1 MWKHKNFI
9 NLQLCA
15 GETWVL
21 NETVDIPTTTQTYQI
36 NFTSNNTTFSTFHLI
51 YESKFSQ
58 GINYDSTFVYITGLW
73 QRDAYRTVTFA
84 TPPTGDL
91 LTWLQA
97 NGTKQSAPTPTL
109 TFKHF
114 YDAGTIGSGTVKF
127 RHYSQQEPSAGGE
140 VTLSVQDFNDVSKV
154 SGDFVG
160 TLTVSTANNN
170 GNKIVCGAKGYEWLP
185 KFEDGSNPATIV
197 AEICTAFGVTQDS
210 EGNTID
216 TSKWEPVTGF
226 WVRVTNNG
234 LDGGSCILTFNYA
247 NALSEEPASKVR
259 LLVYNADLDTLQ
271 IDTVASIEQ
280 INGVITTKYAYGFNQ
295 VICIILGSQAVQAG
309 TYQFNEELT
318 SAYFSH
324 DVQVLNFTSNS
335 QSCYAI
341 GLDAEDIGSPI
352 DTIRY
357 GIEGETNFIGVYQ
370 SNGGWTNASY
380 KTIIV
385 ETDQIVSYDFYTWF
399 TANTTKLS

>member
-15 GETWVL
+15 
-21 NETVDIPTTTQTYQI
+21 
-36 NFTSNNTTFSTFHLI
+36 
-51 YESKFSQ
+51 
-58 GINYDSTFVYITGLW
+58 
-73 QRDAYRTVTFA
+73 
-84 TPPTGDL
+84 
-91 LTWLQA
+91 
-97 NGTKQSAPTPTL
+97 

-127 RHYSQQEPSAGGE
+127 RHYSQQEPSSGGE
-140 VTLSVQDFNDVSKV
+140 VTLSVQNFDDVSKV

-170 GNKIVCGAKGYEWLP
+170 GNKIQCGTKGYEWLP
-185 KFEDGSNPATIV
+185 KFEDDGNVDTIV

-210 EGNTID
+210 EGKTID
-216 TSKWEPVTGF
+216 TSKWLPVTGF

-247 NALSEEPASKVR
+247 NVLSETETSEVR

-295 VICIILGSQAVQAG
+295 VICVIISSEIIKAG
-309 TYQFNEELT
+309 TYRFNEELT
-318 SAYFSH
+318 SAYFSYV
-324 DVQVLNFTSNS
+324 DQELNFISNS

-341 GLDAEDIGSPI
+341 GLDAEDTGSPI

-357 GIEGETNFIGVYQ
+357 GIEADTDFIEVYH
-370 SNGGWTNASY
+370 SNGGWTNANY

-385 ETDQIVSYDFYTWF
+385 ETNKIVDKEFYTWF

>member
-15 GETWVL
+15 
-21 NETVDIPTTTQTYQI
+21 
-36 NFTSNNTTFSTFHLI
+36 
-51 YESKFSQ
+51 
-58 GINYDSTFVYITGLW
+58 
-73 QRDAYRTVTFA
+73 
-84 TPPTGDL
+84 
-91 LTWLQA
+91 
-97 NGTKQSAPTPTL
+97 

-127 RHYSQQEPSAGGE
+127 RHYSQQEPSSGGE
-140 VTLSVQDFNDVSKV
+140 VTLSVQNFDDVSKV

-170 GNKIVCGAKGYEWLP
+170 GNKIQCGAKGYEWLP
-185 KFEDGSNPATIV
+185 KFEGDVNVNTIV

-216 TSKWEPVTGF
+216 TSKWIPVTGF

-247 NALSEEPASKVR
+247 NAVSETPASEVR

-271 IDTVASIEQ
+271 IDTVASVEQ
-280 INGVITTKYAYGFNQ
+280 INGVITTKYSYGFNQ
-295 VICIILGSQAVQAG
+295 VICIILGSEAVQAG

-318 SAYFSH
+318 SAFFPY
-324 DVQVLNFTSNS
+324 DEQNLNFTSNS

-341 GLDAEDIGSPI
+341 ALEAEDKGYPI

-357 GIEGETNFIGVYQ
+357 GIEAETDFIEVYH

-385 ETDQIVSYDFYTWF
+385 ETDQIVSDDFYTWF

>member
-1 MWKHKNFI
+1 MAHT
-9 NLQLCA
+9 L
-15 GETWVL
+15 
-21 NETVDIPTTTQTYQI
+21 TYS
-36 NFTSNNTTFSTFHLI
+36 TSNYRFTIKVNGNAVGSPYQLTNGDVITLEG
-51 YESKFSQ
+51 ES
-58 GINYDSTFVYITGLW
+58 YAWDSG
-73 QRDAYRTVTFA
+73 
-84 TPPTGDL
+84 TPLGDQY
-91 LTWLQA
+91 TSWNVSA
-97 NGTKQSAPTPTL
+97 NGTSIGNQTLSLSGDINIVAEEITGNDTSPQPFSATINYTESTTPTL

-114 YDAGTIGSGTVKF
+114 YDAGTIGTGTIKF
-127 RHYSQQEPSAGGE
+127 RHYSQSEPSSGGV
-140 VTLSVQDFNDVSKV
+140 VTLSVLNFDDVSKV

-170 GNKIVCGAKGYEWLP
+170 GNKIQCGAKGYEWLP
-185 KFEDGSNPATIV
+185 KFEDDGNVDTIV

-216 TSKWEPVTGF
+216 TSKWKPVTGF

-247 NALSEEPASKVR
+247 NALSEVQTSDVR

-280 INGVITTKYAYGFNQ
+280 TNGVITTKYAYGFNQ
-295 VICIILGSQAVQAG
+295 VICVILGNETVQAE

-318 SAYFSH
+318 SAYSSFV
-324 DVQVLNFTSNS
+324 DQELNFTSNS

-341 GLDAEDIGSPI
+341 GLDAEDTGSPI

-357 GIEGETNFIGVYQ
+357 GIEAETDFIEVYH

-380 KTIIV
+380 KTIIIDTSQTV
-385 ETDQIVSYDFYTWF
+385 TKGFYTWF